1 MLGSRFV
8 AVGLAGVF
16 VACLGLPV
24 PAVATR
30 RLMDNDL
37 PALSALPVHNFTL
50 AATRSGAAPLR
61 ISATTV
67 GFVPEPGMLALFG
80 KAIAPELRACTPQT
94 VAAVDAQALAQRV
107 QASLHGWRE
116 GIVIAASHPFA
127 IERPPW
133 LLRSDDRLLVL
144 YGVEDDRLVPIGN
157 LDDRPDQPGAQ
168 GARPWSARLQAG
180 AVAGLERRLVSGALP
195 AQPTPC
201 FTAFFITMAMAGQ
214 ADDGAGPLRPASTG
228 MLGGGGSGTG
238 GGGVGLG
245 GLFDGLPRDDQGD
258 SVGPAGNPVGIG
270 GGGGSSGGGFGGAG
284 GTSGGGFGGGPDAGW
299 GGGPGGGTGG
309 GGFGGGPDAG
319 WGGSPGGGPG
329 GFGETGGGSGA
340 EPSPPVD
347 PITSAVPE
355 PAGWMLLLIGFIATG
370 AASRRRRPAVVA
382 A

>member
-16 VACLGLPV
+16 VACLSLPA

-214 ADDGAGPLRPASTG
+214 ADDGTGPLRTASTVTP
-228 MLGGGGSGTG
+228 GGGGGGGGGAGTA

-245 GLFDGLPRDDQGD
+245 GLFDGLPRDDPED

-270 GGGGSSGGGFGGAG
+270 G
-284 GTSGGGFGGGPDAGW
+284 GGGFGGGPDAGW
-299 GGGPGGGTGG
+299 GGGPGGG
-309 GGFGGGPDAG
+309 
-319 WGGSPGGGPG
+319 PG
-329 GFGETGGGSGA
+329 GFGETGGGSGV
-340 EPSPPVD
+340 EPSPPVAS
-347 PITSAVPE
+347 ITSGVPE